1 MNPEPV
7 PAGSAVRARA
17 GLKPLAAHAGRQRG
31 AGTGGF
37 ETRPYKLRPYGA
49 YSPPTISEVCSVAMT
64 TDLTSL

>member
-17 GLKPLAAHAGRQRG
+17 GLKPAPTHSRG
-31 AGTGGF
+31 AGSD
-37 ETRPYKLRPYGA
+37 